1 MLVGSFRGPVM
12 TGDQIVAATDRYDR
26 ELEKEEI
33 PVAEHPHDIVC
44 MMRRA
49 ALAHL
54 RTMFPKMVQFV
65 SEDKIEKAMRWLG
78 FVQGVL
84 WVCGVYTLDQLKA
97 DNR

>member
-1 MLVGSFRGPVM
+1 M

-33 PVAEHPHDIVC
+33 PIAEHPHDIVC

-84 WVCGVYTLDQLKA
+84 WVCGVYTLEQLKA

>member
-1 MLVGSFRGPVM
+1 
-12 TGDQIVAATDRYDR
+12 
-26 ELEKEEI
+26 
-33 PVAEHPHDIVC
+33 

>member
-1 MLVGSFRGPVM
+1 M

-33 PVAEHPHDIVC
+33 PVAEHPHDIIC

-84 WVCGVYTLDQLKA
+84 WVCGVYTLEQLKA

>member
-1 MLVGSFRGPVM
+1 M
-12 TGDQIVAATDRYDR
+12 TGDQIVAATDKYDR

-33 PVAEHPHDIVC
+33 PIAEHPHDIVC

-84 WVCGVYTLDQLKA
+84 WVCGVYTLEQLKA

>member
-1 MLVGSFRGPVM
+1 M

-33 PVAEHPHDIVC
+33 PVAEHPHDIIC

-84 WVCGVYTLDQLKA
+84 WVCGVYTLEHLKA

>member
-1 MLVGSFRGPVM
+1 M
-12 TGDQIVAATDRYDR
+12 TGDQIVIATDRYDR

-33 PVAEHPHDIVC
+33 PVAEHPHDIIC

-84 WVCGVYTLDQLKA
+84 WVCGVYTLEQLKA

>member
-1 MLVGSFRGPVM
+1 M

-84 WVCGVYTLDQLKA
+84 WVCGVYTLEQLKA

>member
-1 MLVGSFRGPVM
+1 M

>member
-1 MLVGSFRGPVM
+1 M

-33 PVAEHPHDIVC
+33 LVAEHPHDIIC

-84 WVCGVYTLDQLKA
+84 WVCGVYTLEQLKA

>member
-1 MLVGSFRGPVM
+1 M
-12 TGDQIVAATDRYDR
+12 TGDQIVAATDKYDR

-33 PVAEHPHDIVC
+33 PIAEHPHDIVC

>member
-1 MLVGSFRGPVM
+1 M

-33 PVAEHPHDIVC
+33 PVAEHPHDIIC

-84 WVCGVYTLDQLKA
+84 WVCGV
-97 DNR
+97 